1 MKPWKV
7 QKFLGDVIYDLR
19 NRNLLL
25 VVVMLLIGIVAVP
38 VVVSKSGSGDTASP
52 VGLSAQVGA
61 ASTPESES
69 AVVAYHPGIRNFKQR
84 LNGLSAKDPF
94 KQQFTATEA
103 TDAAAATSLDQVT
116 STSSSVPGQSTS
128 SGGASGGSGG
138 GGSGGGGGGG
148 GGKTTTE
155 TRYTYY
161 VTSVSTGESGGALAQ
176 VSNVSQFQ
184 FLPSVDK
191 PVLVYL
197 GTTSGG
203 SQALFLVSKDVT
215 SVGGNGTCFPTAD
228 ACQLLGL
235 SAGAGAD
242 MIYGPDGKT
251 YHLQV
256 DKIKRVTSSK
266 PPV

>member
-7 QKFLGDVIYDLR
+7 QKFAGDVIYDLR

-25 VVVMLLIGIVAVP
+25 VVVMLLIAIIAVP
-38 VVVSKSGSGDTASP
+38 VLVSKSSSDAASP
-52 VGLSAQVGA
+52 IDLSAQAGA
-61 ASTPESES
+61 ESTPESQS

-84 LNGLSAKDPF
+84 LKGLSAKDPF
-94 KQQFTATEA
+94 TQPFTASGA
-103 TDAAAATSLDQVT
+103 TDAAAATNLDQVT
-116 STSSSVPGQSTS
+116 STSSSVPGQTTS
-128 SGGASGGSGG
+128 SGGGSGASGG
-138 GGSGGGGGGG
+138 GGNGGGGGGG

-161 VTSVSTGESGGALAQ
+161 VTSVSTGESGGTLAQ
-176 VSNVSQFQ
+176 ISQVSQFQ
-184 FLPSVDK
+184 FLPSVEK

-203 SQALFLVSKDVT
+203 TQALFLVSKDVT

-256 DKIKRVTSSK
+256 DKIKRVTSTK

>member
-7 QKFLGDVIYDLR
+7 QKFLGDVLYDLR

-25 VVVMLLIGIVAVP
+25 VVVMLLIAIVAVP
-38 VVVSKSGSGDTASP
+38 VVVAKSGSGDTGSS
-52 VGLSAQVGA
+52 VGLSAQAGA
-61 ASTPESES
+61 ESTPESQS

-94 KQQFTATEA
+94 KQQFTASGA

-116 STSSSVPGQSTS
+116 STSSSVPGQTIS
-128 SGGASGGSGG
+128 SGGGSGGSGG
-138 GGSGGGGGGG
+138 GGSGGGGGG

-176 VSNVSQFQ
+176 VNNVSQFQ
-184 FLPSVDK
+184 FLPTVDK

-256 DKIKRVTSSK
+256 NKIKRVTSSK
-266 PPV
+266 PPA

>member
-1 MKPWKV
+1 VKPWKI
-7 QKFLGDVIYDLR
+7 QKLAGDVIYDLR

-25 VVVMLLIGIVAVP
+25 VAVMLVVAIIAVP
-38 VVVSKSGSGDTASP
+38 VLVSKSSSDAASP
-52 VGLSAQVGA
+52 IDLSAQAGA
-61 ASTPESES
+61 ESTPESQS
-69 AVVAYHPGIRNFKQR
+69 AVVAYQPGIRNFKQR

-94 KQQFTATEA
+94 KPQFTATAA
-103 TDAAAATSLDQVT
+103 TDAAGATSLDQVT
-116 STSSSVPGQSTS
+116 SSSSSAPGQTTSTGGG
-128 SGGASGGSGG
+128 SGGSGGGSSGG
-138 GGSGGGGGGG
+138 GGSGGGG
-148 GGKTTTE
+148 KTTTE
-155 TRYTYY
+155 TLYTYY
-161 VTSVSTGESGGALAQ
+161 VTSVSTGESGGTLAQ
-176 VSNVSQFQ
+176 LNKISQFQ

-235 SAGAGAD
+235 SAGAGTD

-266 PPV
+266 PPA